1 MESFFKISNTMKR
14 FLLIL
19 AMALATTAVSAQTV
33 ASYRIEPGMS
43 YKELKQLYKG
53 QTYTMTAG
61 DPYSRTWSALSSLAV
76 PGLGQFVCRENGR
89 GLAFLG
95 GSIALSVVGN
105 FAANDMIDQFERDA
119 NGKLVLDN
127 NNELICKNKNA
138 AIRDLGILIGAGV
151 AELVLGI
158 CSAVDASKIAKVK
171 NMYYQDLQSRH
182 AVNATLRP
190 SVNIVQTAT
199 GTQPAAGM
207 SFALQF

>member
-1 MESFFKISNTMKR
+1 MKR
-14 FLLIL
+14 FLVIL

-105 FAANDMIDQFERDA
+105 FAANDMIDQFEIE
-119 NGKLVLDN
+119 NGKLVLDDK
-127 NNELICKNKNA
+127 NELICKDKDA

-158 CSAVDASKIAKVK
+158 WSAVDASKIAKVK

>member
-1 MESFFKISNTMKR
+1 
-14 FLLIL
+14 
-19 AMALATTAVSAQTV
+19 
-33 ASYRIEPGMS
+33 
-43 YKELKQLYKG
+43 
-53 QTYTMTAG
+53 
-61 DPYSRTWSALSSLAV
+61 
-76 PGLGQFVCRENGR
+76 
-89 GLAFLG
+89 
-95 GSIALSVVGN
+95 
-105 FAANDMIDQFERDA
+105 MIDQFERDA

>member
-105 FAANDMIDQFERDA
+105 FAANDMIDQFEIE
-119 NGKLVLDN
+119 NGKLVLDDK
-127 NNELICKNKNA
+127 NELICKDKDA

-158 CSAVDASKIAKVK
+158 WSAVDASKIAKVK

>member
-14 FLLIL
+14 FLVIL
-19 AMALATTAVSAQTV
+19 AMALAVTAVSAQTV

-105 FAANDMIDQFERDA
+105 FAANDMIDQFEIE
-119 NGKLVLDN
+119 NGKLVLDDK
-127 NNELICKNKNA
+127 NELICKDKDA

-158 CSAVDASKIAKVK
+158 WSAVDASKIAKVK

>member
-1 MESFFKISNTMKR
+1 MKR

-105 FAANDMIDQFERDA
+105 FAANDMIDQFEIE
-119 NGKLVLDN
+119 NGKLVLDDK
-127 NNELICKNKNA
+127 NELICKDKDA

-158 CSAVDASKIAKVK
+158 WSAVDASKIAKVK